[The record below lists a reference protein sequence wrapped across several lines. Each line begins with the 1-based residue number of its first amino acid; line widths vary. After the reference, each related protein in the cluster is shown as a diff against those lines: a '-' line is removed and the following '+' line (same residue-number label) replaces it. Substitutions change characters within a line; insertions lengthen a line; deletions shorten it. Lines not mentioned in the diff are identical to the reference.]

1 MKMMFVRISRSETVE
16 PAPTAGRAGPP
27 RSVGVARIAF
37 LGVGERTALA
47 DLHQQGCMKARLPRS
62 YSGDPKTA
70 VLINTAGG
78 LTGGDD
84 VATEVAWRGTATA
97 CLTTQAAER
106 VYRSSGG
113 DARVRNRLDVAAEAR
128 AEWLPQETI
137 LFDGGRM
144 DRRTEVDLASGAR
157 FLAAETVILGRKA
170 MGETVTGG
178 AVLDHWHVR
187 RDGHL
192 VMHDAFRLDGDI
204 AGKVARPGLL
214 AGAQAWA
221 NLVIQAPASL
231 TGQLLDMIRAIV
243 GTAGGATVRQDL
255 VLGRVL
261 ATDGDAMRAVLASL
275 LPPLREAVMGHPAR
289 LPHAF
294 RI

>member
-1 MKMMFVRISRSETVE
+1 MFVRISRSETVE

-62 YSGDPKTA
+62 YAGDPKTA

-78 LTGGDD
+78 LTGGDN

-113 DARVRNRLDVAAEAR
+113 DARVRNRLQVSADAR
-128 AEWLPQETI
+128 AEWLPHETI

-144 DRRTEVDLASGAR
+144 DRRTDVDLADGAR

-178 AVLDHWHVR
+178 GVLDHWYVR
-187 RDGHL
+187 RDGRL
-192 VMHDAFRLDGDI
+192 IVHDAFRLDGDV
-204 AGKVARPGLL
+204 AAKVARPGLL
-214 AGAQAWA
+214 SGAQAWA
-221 NLVIQAPASL
+221 NLIIQAPASL
-231 TGQLLDMIRAIV
+231 TEHLLGMIRGIV
-243 GTAGGATVRQDL
+243 GLQGGATVRQGL
-255 VLGRVL
+255 ILGRLL
-261 ATDGDAMRAVLASL
+261 APDGDAIRAVMADL
-275 LPPLREAVMGHPAR
+275 LPPLREAVMAHPAR